1 MKKITIALVGQPNVG
16 KSHLANAI
24 SGSNLK
30 IGNFAGV
37 TVEKATA
44 KLRTDDY
51 AIEFIDLPGLYSLE
65 DFSADEK
72 VTKEFLKKG
81 DYDLI
86 VNVLDSTNLERNLML
101 TTELLELNKK
111 IVLALNMDDEAVK
124 EGININAQ
132 NMSKILSVPCIRV
145 SSKTKYNIETL
156 VDTIID
162 VHEKA
167 LIPSKLIYGSEVEDQ
182 LQTIARFL
190 EEKHFTIEGLS
201 YRQIAVGLLWQ
212 KREIYAIVHE
222 HPLYVELQPIL
233 NNALGHVYM
242 YCQCDEIDEV
252 IHRQHAAFAKGLC
265 TEVLSVSKIKAQ
277 SVTQKIDAVLIHK
290 FLGLPIFVFLMW
302 ALFQL
307 TFTLG
312 QFPMDWIES
321 GFGWL
326 GETLGETID
335 NEALK
340 SLIVDGIIAGVGS
353 VLMFLPNIIIL
364 FLGIALLETTGY
376 MSRAAFLLDGFFH
389 KFGLHGKSFV
399 PLVTGFGCSVPAYM
413 AARTLKNKKDRLL
426 TMFIIGFM
434 SCGARLPVYVLFAG
448 AFFDE
453 SVAGNV
459 LFAIYIFGA
468 ILGLIAAKILRV
480 TAFKGEDEPFV
491 MEMPKYRLPSLKL
504 LWFMV
509 YSKSVLYLKKAGTFI
524 LLASMLIW
532 FISSYP
538 KNDVIEEEY
547 GAKIEA
553 LQATQ
558 ETQATDKE
566 ALTAQKDDTAQVKE
580 TAPSDDKVTSAEAD
594 KEAPVADPKEK
605 ESAEEGTSVE
615 DQIAALENEKHEKI
629 MEQTYLGMAGKAV
642 EPFFAPLGFDWK
654 MGVATLSGLAAKEVI
669 VSTLGVLY
677 ALGDEV
683 SEDDASLRDII
694 KENISFASAM
704 AFIVFVM
711 VYLPCL
717 AATAVFYKEAESL
730 KHTVLLVLFTFATAW
745 VLAFITYRVLL
756 LVA

>member
-1 MKKITIALVGQPNVG
+1 MKKIVIALVGQPNVG

-44 KLRTDDY
+44 RLSTEDF

-65 DFSADEK
+65 DFAADEK
-72 VTKEFLKKG
+72 VTKDFLLG
-81 DYDLI
+81 AEYDLI
-86 VNVLDSTNLERNLML
+86 LNVLDSTNLERNLML
-101 TTELLELNKK
+101 TTELMELQKK
-111 IVLALNMDDEAVK
+111 MVIALNMDDEAIK
-124 EGININAQ
+124 EGIHINADA
-132 NMSKILSVPCIRV
+132 MSKILSIPCIRV
-145 SSKTKYNIETL
+145 SSKTKTNIDLL
-156 VDTIID
+156 V
-162 VHEKA
+162 EKI
-167 LIPSKLIYGSEVEDQ
+167 LHVSKNPLVEPKIVYSDEVEEQ
-182 LQTIARFL
+182 LQTIVKFL
-190 EEKHFTIEGLS
+190 DDKHFHGKDALTN
-201 YRQIAVGLLWQ
+201 RQIAVGLLWQ
-212 KREIYAIVHE
+212 KKEMYAYMHE

-242 YCQCDEIDEV
+242 YCQCEEIEEV
-252 IHRQHAAFAKGLC
+252 INRQHSAFSTGL
-265 TEVLSVSKIKAQ
+265 TAEVLNVTHVKNRNL
-277 SVTQKIDAVLIHK
+277 TQKIDTILIHK
-290 FLGLPIFVFLMW
+290 LLGLPIFIFLMW
-302 ALFQL
+302 GLFQL

-312 QFPMDWIES
+312 EIPMGWIEES
-321 GFGWL
+321 FGWL
-326 GETLGETID
+326 GETIGASIT

-353 VLMFLPNIIIL
+353 VIMFLPNIMIL

-448 AFFDE
+448 AFFEE
-453 SVAGNV
+453 SMAGNA
-459 LFAIYIFGA
+459 LFAIYIVGA
-468 ILGLIAAKILRV
+468 LLGLIAAKILRV

-504 LWFMV
+504 LWFVV
-509 YSKSVLYLKKAGTFI
+509 YSKSAMYIKKAGTFI

-538 KNDVIEEEY
+538 QNSLIEEEY
-547 GAKIEA
+547 TTKIEA
-553 LQATQ
+553 LQAQLDNAVSNETVEPNQEAIQEVKPTEEATAELTTQ
-558 ETQATDKE
+558 DSASIE
-566 ALTAQKDDTAQVKE
+566 DT
-580 TAPSDDKVTSAEAD
+580 
-594 KEAPVADPKEK
+594 
-605 ESAEEGTSVE
+605 
-615 DQIAALENEKHEKI
+615 IAALENEKHEKLV
-629 MEQTYLGMAGKAV
+629 ENTYLGIMGKAI
-642 EPFFAPLGFDWK
+642 EPAFAPLGFDWK
-654 MGVATLSGLAAKEVI
+654 MGVATISGLAAKEVI

-677 ALGDEV
+677 SLGDEV
-683 SEDDASLRDII
+683 TEEDTSLREVIAS
-694 KENISFASAM
+694 NMSLASAM

-717 AATAVFYKEAESL
+717 AATAVFAKEAESI
-730 KHTVLLVLFTFATAW
+730 KYTVYLVAFTFITAW
-745 VLAFITYRVLL
+745 VLAFITYRVVLL
-756 LVA
+756 LS

>member
-1 MKKITIALVGQPNVG
+1 MNKITIALVGQPNVG

-44 KLRTDDY
+44 KLRTEDY
-51 AIEFIDLPGLYSLE
+51 AIELIDLPGLYSLE

-72 VTKEFLKKG
+72 VTKEFLVKG

-111 IVLALNMDDEAVK
+111 IVLALNMDDEALK
-124 EGININAQ
+124 EGIAINAEA
-132 NMSKILSVPCIRV
+132 MSKILSVPCIRV
-145 SSKTKYNIETL
+145 SSKTKFNVETL
-156 VDTIID
+156 VDTIIT

-167 LIPSKLIYGSEVEDQ
+167 LAPSKLIYGSEVEDQ
-182 LQTIARFL
+182 LQTITRFL
-190 EEKHFTIEGLS
+190 EDKHFHIEGLS

-212 KREIYAIVHE
+212 KREIYAIVHD

-277 SVTQKIDAVLIHK
+277 SITQKIDAVLIHK
-290 FLGLPIFVFLMW
+290 FLGLPIFIFLMW

-312 QFPMDWIES
+312 EIPMGWIED

-326 GETLGETID
+326 GETIGETID

-448 AFFDE
+448 AFFEED
-453 SVAGNV
+453 VAGNV

-538 KNDVIEEEY
+538 KNDLIEEAY

-558 ETQATDKE
+558 ETAATEQEASVASKEDSAQAQEATPNDGKVASAETDKE
-566 ALTAQKDDTAQVKE
+566 APATEQE
-580 TAPSDDKVTSAEAD
+580 EA
-594 KEAPVADPKEK
+594 K
-605 ESAEEGTSVE
+605 EGTSVE

-683 SEDDASLRDII
+683 NEEDASLRDII

-717 AATAVFYKEAESL
+717 AATAVFYKEAESI

-745 VLAFITYRVLL
+745 ILAFITYRVLL
-756 LVA
+756 LVS